1 MALLRAFKALRPIQK
16 LASKV
21 AALPYDVISSEE
33 ARRKV
38 VKNPYSFLH
47 VDKAEIDLPRDIDL
61 YDEKVYIKA
70 GENLKN
76 MIKNGTLIKDEEAN
90 LYIYRQ
96 IMDSHIQTGL
106 VGCVSIDDYIDG
118 NIKKHEDTRED
129 KEEDRINHVRYCNAN
144 TGPIFLAYKEKADI
158 SVIIEKWTMKHKP
171 VYDFIASDGIKHT
184 LWVIDDSE
192 TIGLLTEHFKS
203 IDSLYIADGH
213 HRTASAVE
221 VGKMKRA
228 ENPDYS
234 GDEEFNFFLGVVFPH
249 SDLKIM
255 DYNRVVKDLNNHTIE
270 DFLNKV
276 GHSFDIEI
284 YEESEGYKPIKKHD
298 FGMFLGNKWYK
309 LSLKEDFYDADSD
322 NLVENLDVSI
332 LQNKILSPI
341 LGIKDPRND
350 SRIDFVGGI
359 RGLVELEKKVKEG
372 AAVAFSMYPTT
383 IDDIMSI
390 ADEDRTMPPKS
401 TWFEPKLRSGLFI
414 HELD

>member
-1 MALLRAFKALRPIQK
+1 MALLRAFKALRPVPE

-21 AALPYDVISSEE
+21 AAPPYDVISSEE

-76 MIKNGTLIKDEEAN
+76 MVNNGTLIKDEEAN

-96 IMDSHIQTGL
+96 TMDSHIQTGL

-129 KEEDRINHVRYCNAN
+129 KEKDRINHVKYCNAN
-144 TGPIFLAYKEKADI
+144 TGPIFLVYREKAEVSGTI
-158 SVIIEKWTMKHKP
+158 GKWIMGHKP

-184 LWVIDDSE
+184 LWVIDDRE

-249 SDLKIM
+249 NDLKIM
-255 DYNRVVKDLNNHTIE
+255 DYNRIVKDLKGHTTE

-276 GHSFDIEI
+276 GRSFDVEI
-284 YEESEGYKPIKKHD
+284 YEEPGGYKPFKKHD
-298 FGMFLGNKWYK
+298 FGMFLDNKWYK
-309 LSLKEDFYDADSD
+309 LSLKKQYYNHSD
-322 NLVENLDVSI
+322 TVSNLDVSI

-341 LGIKDPRND
+341 LDIKDSRND

-359 RGLVELEKKVKEG
+359 RGLEELEKRVREG

-383 IDDIMSI
+383 MSDIMSI
-390 ADEDRTMPPKS
+390 ADENKTMPPKS